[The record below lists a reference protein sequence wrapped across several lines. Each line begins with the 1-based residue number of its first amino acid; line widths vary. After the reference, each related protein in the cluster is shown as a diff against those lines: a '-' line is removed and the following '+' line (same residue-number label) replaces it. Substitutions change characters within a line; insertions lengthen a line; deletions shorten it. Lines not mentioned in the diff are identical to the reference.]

1 MKVLKFGGS
10 SVQNAERIRNV
21 VNIIKN
27 DSEAK
32 VVVCSAMGGIT
43 DELIATAKAA
53 ANNDT
58 SYKSLFANI
67 EKRHLD
73 CVKELID
80 VRQQSATLAK
90 VKAMLNELDELLN
103 GIFLLNEMSIRAL
116 DYVMSFGERLS
127 CTIISEAAREQGLQA
142 SYLDTTK
149 VIKTDGRYGNAAVDF
164 EATNPLIREYVAAT
178 PGLIIA
184 TGFIGG
190 APNGDT
196 VTLGRGG
203 SDYTCS
209 IFAAAL
215 QASVA
220 EIWTDVDGVMTCD
233 PRKVPQALS
242 IPALTYEEAMEM
254 SHFGAKVIYPPT
266 MVPAMKA
273 DVPIVIRNTF
283 HTAFEGSYIGKEAAY
298 AGRPI
303 KGITSI
309 SCIALL
315 RVQGSGMVG
324 VAGISAR
331 LFGALAAG
339 NISVILITQA
349 SSEHSICL
357 AVKPQEADTAKQL
370 IEKEFA
376 FEIRNTLL
384 DEVIVET
391 DLSIIAIVGKDMRRS
406 SGVAGRMFQAL
417 GRNGINVV
425 AIAQGSSELNISAVI
440 GKADE
445 VKALRALHQAFFES
459 DTKVLNIFMAGTG
472 LIGSTL
478 LKQIQEQRNYLKNE
492 YNIDFRIIGLANSR
506 KMLLKETGISIEN
519 WREELENSTTASN
532 IQSFVKQM
540 NEINLTNSVFVDNS
554 ASAAVANTYDEI
566 LRASISIVTPNKI
579 ASSSSYE
586 QYIRNRR
593 LAKQH
598 SVIMLYETNV
608 GAGLPVISTLRD
620 LINSGDKIIR
630 IEAVLSGT
638 LSYIFNTFDGSVPFS
653 EVVKDAKQKGYTE
666 PDPREDLSCKDV
678 GRKILI
684 LARECGYA
692 MEFEDIT
699 INGFLPQPCLDAPTV
714 DEFLRVLA
722 TYDDHFEQMRRQAAE
737 KGEKLRCIARFEG
750 GKATISLDSV
760 GQEHPFASLSGS
772 DNIIA
777 FTTARYPER
786 PMVVKGSGAGAEVT
800 AAGVFADL
808 IRIANYFS

>member
-10 SVQNAERIRNV
+10 SVQNAERIRHV

-27 DSEAK
+27 DPEAK
-32 VVVCSAMGGIT
+32 VVVCSALGGIT

-53 ANNDT
+53 ANDDT
-58 SYKSLFANI
+58 NYKTLFAHI

-90 VKAMLNELDELLN
+90 VKAMLNELEELLN
-103 GIFLLNEMSIRAL
+103 GIFLLNEMSVRAL

-127 CTIISEAAREQGLQA
+127 CTIISEAAREQGLLA
-142 SYLDTTK
+142 TYLDTTK
-149 VIKTDGRYGNAAVDF
+149 VIKTDGRYGNATVDF
-164 EATNPLIREYVAAT
+164 EATNPLIQEYVAAT

-184 TGFIGG
+184 TGFIGS

-233 PRKVPQALS
+233 PRKVPQAQS

-283 HTAFEGSYIGKEAAY
+283 NTDFQGTFISKESAY
-298 AGRPI
+298 NGRPI

-309 SCIALL
+309 SHIALL

-339 NISVILITQA
+339 KISVILITQA

-357 AVKPQEADTAKQL
+357 AVKPEESATAKQL

-376 FEIRNTLL
+376 FEIRNALL

-391 DLSIIAIVGKDMRRS
+391 NLSIIAIVGKDMRRT

-440 GKADE
+440 SKADE

-478 LKQIQEQRNYLKNE
+478 LKQMQAQRDYLRQE
-492 YNIDFRIIGLANSR
+492 YNLEFRIVGLANSR
-506 KMLLKETGISIEN
+506 KMLFKENGISIEQ
-519 WREELENSTTASN
+519 WREELEGGVPSD
-532 IQSFVKQM
+532 IHEFVKQM
-540 NEINLTNSVFVDNS
+540 NEINLANSVFVDNT
-554 ASAAVANTYDEI
+554 ASAVVANTYDEI
-566 LRASISIVTPNKI
+566 LKASISIVTPNKI

-598 SVIMLYETNV
+598 GVIMLYETNV
-608 GAGLPVISTLRD
+608 GAALPVISTLRD

-653 EVVKDAKQKGYTE
+653 QVVKEAKQKGYTE

-699 INGFLPQPCLDAPTV
+699 INGFLPQPCMDAPTV
-714 DEFLRVLA
+714 EEFFQVLE
-722 TYDDHFEQMRRQAAE
+722 TYDAHFERMRQQAAE
-737 KGEKLRCIARFEG
+737 KGEKLRCIARFED
-750 GKATISLDSV
+750 GKATISLDAV

-777 FTTARYPER
+777 FTTVRYPER

-808 IRIANYFS
+808 IRIANYLS